1 MQDSRTHVGNEAKR
15 RRERSESIAGTVDL
29 PLMGCSSPAA
39 NRDRTPI
46 EAEEAG
52 ELAAKEH
59 VGEGELV
66 SLAPGSRYLIGDPR
80 KSGAPYVFTRAL
92 AEPW

>member
-1 MQDSRTHVGNEAKR
+1 MQDSRTHIGNEAKR
-15 RRERSESIAGTVDL
+15 RRERSESIARTVDL
-29 PLMGCSSPAA
+29 PLMRCGPPAA

-66 SLAPGSRYLIGDPR
+66 SLAPGFGQLIGDLR
-80 KSGAPYVFTRAL
+80 ESGTPYLFTRAL